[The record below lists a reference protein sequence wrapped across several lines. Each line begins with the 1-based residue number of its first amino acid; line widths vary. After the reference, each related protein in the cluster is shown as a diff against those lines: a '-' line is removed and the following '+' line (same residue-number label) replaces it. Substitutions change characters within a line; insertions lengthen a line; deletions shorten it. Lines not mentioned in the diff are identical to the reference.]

1 MITGGASKYSDILV
15 SLDWEGTTWM
25 GFDPGAPDTELP
37 LCLFHSF
44 VSLVLSAKFM
54 LLQKEPEAW
63 RAEGNHR

>member
-15 SLDWEGTTWM
+15 SLGGEGTRWM
-25 GFDPGAPDTELP
+25 GFDPGALDTELP
-37 LCLFHSF
+37 LCLFHCF

-63 RAEGNHR
+63 IAEGNHR